1 MKLNIKPKE
10 HIFGREK
17 TATNTCFAS
26 GEVTYKH
33 LVFLHDNSNLDGQT
47 KFCSFEGNE

>member
-17 TATNTCFAS
+17 TATNMCLPVRGLQDS
-26 GEVTYKH
+26 HK
-33 LVFLHDNSNLDGQT
+33 LI
-47 KFCSFEGNE
+47 